1 MHQRYTT
8 PKFWIKWAPVLIDHF
23 PVAFFLSG
31 CRFSAND
38 VHLFEGISSLTKLFF
53 RLNFP
58 PTLFAWM
65 SFVFTYFFFFGHT
78 RYIRQNYFFS
88 DFNFQT
94 HFFLVLFS
102 TFWTWF
108 PSYTSRAEVF
118 WCLSPPSHCL
128 QRKWVRMGLF

>member
-1 MHQRYTT
+1 MALGNI
-8 PKFWIKWAPVLIDHF
+8 PKYFSTIEFKGKINAPTLYYPKILDLMSTCFNRSF
-23 PVAFFLSG
+23 PTSFFFFSG

-58 PTLFAWM
+58 PTLFALM
-65 SFVFTYFFFFGHT
+65 SFVFTYLFIFGHT

-102 TFWTWF
+102 TF
-108 PSYTSRAEVF
+108 
-118 WCLSPPSHCL
+118 
-128 QRKWVRMGLF
+128 